1 MYYEKNKSNNKKRRL
16 RIKKTALPLLLT
28 FLLIAISITGITLA
42 YLATQTSEIK
52 NIFNPSAVTCQVE
65 ETFDGTTKT
74 NVNVKNTGDTEAY
87 IRVKLVTYR
96 VNAAGQ
102 QIGGTAEIPD
112 FTPGAGWVL
121 YTDGFYYYTLP
132 VAPNGKPANPLIS
145 SITLVGSYSD
155 ADGGKQAIDVIAEAI
170 QSAPAEAAGEA
181 WGVSISEGVVSNYQ

>member
-1 MYYEKNKSNNKKRRL
+1 MYYEKNESNNKKRRL

-132 VAPNGKPANPLIS
+132 VAPN
-145 SITLVGSYSD
+145 
-155 ADGGKQAIDVIAEAI
+155 
-170 QSAPAEAAGEA
+170 
-181 WGVSISEGVVSNYQ
+181 